1 MGPGWGRRRRAQLPA
16 ERPPRAQRAPRNE
29 ERVMAIASTLKNF
42 LDENGIG
49 YDMVEHP
56 RTESAVDSA
65 KSAHIPPHQMAKAVV
80 LEDDNGF
87 IVSVL
92 PSSNRLNLGWVNEE
106 LERNLRLATEPE
118 LKALF
123 DDCDTGAI
131 PALSTA
137 YGLKVIW
144 DDQLKHAADIYIE
157 AGDHEH
163 LIHLKGEDFRQLMDK
178 LPHSVISAGKEYS
191 RWVYE

>member
-1 MGPGWGRRRRAQLPA
+1 
-16 ERPPRAQRAPRNE
+16 
-29 ERVMAIASTLKNF
+29 MAIAITLKSY
-42 LDENGIG
+42 LDDHKVR
-49 YDMVEHP
+49 YDTVEHAH
-56 RTESAVDSA
+56 TESAIDSA
-65 KSAHIPPHQMAKAVV
+65 KSAHVPPHQLAKAVV
-80 LEDDNGF
+80 LQDDAGF

-106 LERNLRLATEPE
+106 LQRDLHLASEAELR
-118 LKALF
+118 KLF
-123 DDCDTGAI
+123 ADCSTGAI
-131 PALSTA
+131 PALSNA

-144 DDQLKHAADIYIE
+144 DDQLKHANDIYIE

-163 LIHLKGEDFRQLMDK
+163 LIHLRGEDFRQLMEK

>member
-1 MGPGWGRRRRAQLPA
+1 
-16 ERPPRAQRAPRNE
+16 
-29 ERVMAIASTLKNF
+29 MAIAITLKSY
-42 LDENGIG
+42 LDGHKVPYETI
-49 YDMVEHP
+49 EHVH
-56 RTESAVDSA
+56 TESAIDSA
-65 KSAHIPPHQMAKAVV
+65 KSAHVPAHQLAKAVV
-80 LEDDNGF
+80 LEDDIGF

-106 LERNLRLATEPE
+106 LQRDLKLATEPE
-118 LKALF
+118 LKELF
-123 DDCDTGAI
+123 EDCDTGAV
-131 PALSTA
+131 PALSNA

-144 DDQLKHAADIYIE
+144 DDQLKHASDIYIE

-163 LIHLKGEDFRQLMDK
+163 LIHLKGQDFRKLMAK

>member
-1 MGPGWGRRRRAQLPA
+1 
-16 ERPPRAQRAPRNE
+16 
-29 ERVMAIASTLKNF
+29 MAIARTLKNF
-42 LDENGIG
+42 LDENQID
-49 YDMVEHP
+49 YDTVVHP
-56 RTESAVDSA
+56 HTESAVDSA

-80 LEDDNGF
+80 LEDDAGF

-92 PSSNRLNLGWVNEE
+92 PSNNRLNLGWVNEE

-118 LKALF
+118 LEALF
-123 DDCDTGAI
+123 KDCETGAI
-131 PALSTA
+131 PALSAA

-144 DDQLKHAADIYIE
+144 DDQLKHASDIYIE

-163 LIHLKGEDFRQLMDK
+163 LIHLKGDDFRHLMER
-178 LPHSVISAGKEYS
+178 LPHSVISAGKEFS

>member
-1 MGPGWGRRRRAQLPA
+1 MP
-16 ERPPRAQRAPRNE
+16 
-29 ERVMAIASTLKNF
+29 IAMTLKF
-42 LDENGIG
+42 YLDDHEVS
-49 YDMVEHP
+49 YDTVEHP
-56 RTESAVDSA
+56 HTESAVDSA
-65 KSAHIPPHQMAKAVV
+65 KSAHVPPHQMAKAVV
-80 LEDDNGF
+80 LEDSAGF
-87 IVSVL
+87 IVAVL

-106 LERNLRLATEPE
+106 LERDLKLATEDE

-123 DDCDTGAI
+123 RDCDTGAI

-163 LIHLKGEDFRQLMDK
+163 LIHLSGEDFRQLMAR

-191 RWVYE
+191 RWVYG

>member
-1 MGPGWGRRRRAQLPA
+1 MP
-16 ERPPRAQRAPRNE
+16 
-29 ERVMAIASTLKNF
+29 IAMTLKSY
-42 LDENGIG
+42 LDDHEVS
-49 YDMVEHP
+49 YDTVEHP
-56 RTESAVDSA
+56 HTESAVDSA
-65 KSAHIPPHQMAKAVV
+65 KSAHVPPHQMAKAVV
-80 LEDDNGF
+80 LEDSAGF
-87 IVSVL
+87 IVAVL

-106 LERNLRLATEPE
+106 LERDLKLATEDE

-123 DDCDTGAI
+123 RDCETGAI

-163 LIHLKGEDFRQLMDK
+163 LIHLSGEDFRQLMAR

-191 RWVYE
+191 RWVYG